1 MGGRKPAAAAIEHL
15 LRRPLSF
22 LACMSPGEVVA
33 MAVASA
39 DPAHGGDSAEVG
51 LLVADG
57 WQGQGIGRERL
68 AGCSD

>member
-1 MGGRKPAAAAIEHL
+1 
-15 LRRPLSF
+15 
-22 LACMSPGEVVA
+22 MSPGEVVA
-33 MAVASA
+33 TAVASA
-39 DPAHGGDSAEVG
+39 DPAHGRDSAEVG